1 MVELHGWAMIRENF
15 TADSEE
21 DNIELIISRLS
32 QEIKKL
38 EIDENL
44 LRIDY
49 CNGEAAVTA
58 TKVANHFSDDIKG
71 MIDFFKQITLVAPG
85 SYGLLY
91 LHNDEDTNGFDN
103 AFQVFVLAKGA
114 FKLQQ
119 DPFLSPYIPMVE
131 DPLTA
136 NSLARNSDGS

>member
-15 TADSEE
+15 TSDNEE
-21 DNIELIISRLS
+21 DNIELITSRLS

-38 EIDENL
+38 EINENL

-49 CNGEAAVTA
+49 CNGEATVTA
-58 TKVANHFSDDIKG
+58 TKFANHFSDDIKG
-71 MIDFFKQITLVAPG
+71 IIDFFKQITLVAPG

-91 LHNDEDTNGFDN
+91 LHNDEDTDGFDN
-103 AFQVFVLAKGA
+103 AFQVFVLAKGT

-131 DPLTA
+131 APLTA
-136 NSLARNSDGS
+136 NSLGKNSDGS